1 MNINTR
7 LHILGHVALK
17 LAALAGALGGKRRPR
32 NIMLALSNLQAG
44 ARESSREP
52 RHAQQADSG
61 AMARQKE
68 NKKK

>member
-1 MNINTR
+1 

-52 RHAQQADSG
+52 RHARQADSG